1 MTVKDCD
8 LAKEIL
14 MLLPYIDK
22 NYLKKLP
29 RDFINNLKDLAAL
42 SNKDFAFENSKN
54 FKEMDISSECKDFL
68 AILIFNESDIEERK
82 NLLNIWNYNDV
93 NSN

>member
-1 MTVKDCD
+1 MTVKNCD

-22 NYLKKLP
+22 ECLKKLP
-29 RDFINNLKDLAAL
+29 WNFINNLKDLASL
-42 SNKDFAFENSKN
+42 STKNYNFEGATN
-54 FKEMDISSECKDFL
+54 FKEMDISEECRDFL
-68 AILIFNESDIEERK
+68 AMLYFNDCKLEEK
-82 NLLNIWNYNDV
+82 KALLNTWNYNEL

>member
-1 MTVKDCD
+1 MTVKDYD

-14 MLLPYIDK
+14 MILPYIDK
-22 NYLKKLP
+22 EYLIKIP
-29 RDFINNLKDLAAL
+29 QDFINNLVDLASL
-42 SNKDFAFENSKN
+42 SNKNFTFEKGKN

>member
-29 RDFINNLKDLAAL
+29 WDFINNLKDLAAL
-42 SNKDFAFENSKN
+42 SNKDFAFENGKN
-54 FKEMDISSECKDFL
+54 FKEIDIYSECK
-68 AILIFNESDIEERK
+68 AISLIYNHFKCLLMDI
-82 NLLNIWNYNDV
+82 IA
-93 NSN
+93 

>member
-1 MTVKDCD
+1 
-8 LAKEIL
+8 

-42 SNKDFAFENSKN
+42 SNKDFAFEKGKN
-54 FKEMDISSECKDFL
+54 FKEMDISNECKDFL
-68 AILIFNESDIEERK
+68 AILIFNESNVEERK
-82 NLLNIWNYNDV
+82 NLLNIWNYNEI
-93 NSN
+93 NN

>member
-14 MLLPYIDK
+14 MLLTYIDK
-22 NYLKKLP
+22 NYLKKLSW
-29 RDFINNLKDLAAL
+29 DFINNLKDLAAL
-42 SNKDFAFENSKN
+42 SNKDFAFEKGEN
-54 FKEMDISSECKDFL
+54 FKEMDISNECKDFL
-68 AILIFNESDIEERK
+68 AILYFNESNIEERK
-82 NLLNIWNYNDV
+82 NLLNIWNYNEE

>member
-1 MTVKDCD
+1 MTLKDCD

-29 RDFINNLKDLAAL
+29 WDFINNLKDLAVL
-42 SNKDFAFENSKN
+42 SNKDFSFEKGNT
-54 FKEMDISSECKDFL
+54 FQEMDISSECKDFL
-68 AILIFNESDIEERK
+68 AMLIFNESNIEQRK
-82 NLLNIWNYNDV
+82 NLLNIWNYNEI
-93 NSN
+93 NN

>member
-1 MTVKDCD
+1 MTVKDWD

-29 RDFINNLKDLAAL
+29 WDFINNLKDLAAL
-42 SNKDFAFENSKN
+42 SNKDFAFEKGEN
-54 FKEMDISSECKDFL
+54 FKEMAISNECKNFL
-68 AILIFNESDIEERK
+68 AILYFNESNIEERK

>member
-42 SNKDFAFENSKN
+42 SNKDFAFEKGKN
-54 FKEMDISSECKDFL
+54 FKEMDISNECKDFL
-68 AILIFNESDIEERK
+68 AILIFNESNVEERK
-82 NLLNIWNYNDV
+82 NLLNIWNYHEIN
-93 NSN
+93 N

>member
-22 NYLKKLP
+22 KYLKKLP
-29 RDFINNLKDLAAL
+29 RDFLNNLKDLAAL
-42 SNKDFAFENSKN
+42 SNKDFAFEKGKN
-54 FKEMDISSECKDFL
+54 FKEMDISNECKDFL
-68 AILIFNESDIEERK
+68 AILIFNESNVEERK
-82 NLLNIWNYNDV
+82 NLLNIWNYNEI
-93 NSN
+93 NN

>member
-29 RDFINNLKDLAAL
+29 RDFINNLK
-42 SNKDFAFENSKN
+42 ENLH
-54 FKEMDISSECKDFL
+54 DY
-68 AILIFNESDIEERK
+68 
-82 NLLNIWNYNDV
+82 LLKK
-93 NSN
+93 